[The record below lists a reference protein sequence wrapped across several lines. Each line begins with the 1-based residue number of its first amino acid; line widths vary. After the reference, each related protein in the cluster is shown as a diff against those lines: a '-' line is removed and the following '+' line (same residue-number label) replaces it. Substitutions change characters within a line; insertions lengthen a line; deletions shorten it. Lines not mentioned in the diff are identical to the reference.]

1 MKSLHSPMKS
11 PTPTKFLTKT
21 SNLTG
26 FAVWDVD
33 GRVGDMESQFKELKD
48 MVNSSLS
55 ERKDQEN
62 ALEMAK
68 TRGKSSSLC
77 GRFCT
82 WC

>member
-1 MKSLHSPMKS
+1 MRTFNSPMKS
-11 PTPTKFLTKT
+11 PTPSKFLTKT
-21 SNLTG
+21 SNLTD
-26 FAVWDVD
+26 FTVWDVD

-68 TRGKSSSLC
+68 TRGKYLILTRNAC
-77 GRFCT
+77 A
-82 WC
+82 